1 MNALSRNQS
10 VALVE
15 ILPEGA
21 VPLLMGKV
29 GSLGDQD
36 AYSISINMISENLTT
51 SSTLDS
57 VGLQKPG
64 PDIGNNR

>member
-21 VPLLMGKV
+21 VLQLMGKV

-36 AYSISINMISENLTT
+36 AYSISISMISENLT

-57 VGLQKPG
+57 VGLQNPG
-64 PDIGNNR
+64 PDIGNNQ